1 MEEQWTSY
9 VIMGIYMAFI
19 LGVGYAL
26 KGKNKNV
33 ESYLLGGRSMPFIA
47 VGMSMMMAM
56 FSSISIV
63 QIPSEIFSRGW
74 TMFSLAIFIT
84 IPIAIPY
91 YLLFVRFYFKLGSF
105 TPYEYL
111 EYRYDRAVRGIVA
124 ISNFYTQTM
133 YIGMVLYTSSKIFEG
148 AYNWPCWLTILLIG
162 GIGLIYTVTGG
173 IKAVVWTDVIQ
184 FFFMFGGL
192 FLIVYVLCKNIDGGA
207 VRAVTYAF
215 ETGHGAPQFADP
227 DFYKFTPYSRLL
239 FIILLWQAVI
249 WPIGGACSNQ
259 ATIQQILSTKD
270 WKSGFKSQI
279 LSSVFGILASV
290 VLYFIGFAVYTYY
303 SQNPDPV
310 VAAQGGDIALTRFV
324 STKLALLPSALFMAA
339 MLSAIMSTLNSGI
352 NSMATIWLKEIHG
365 KFINR
370 NMSPEKELSVSRW
383 ATFLI
388 GLFAISL
395 GLAVDLSGQWLKQSV
410 TEVGTLFYMLGA
422 ATLPAFL
429 FAVLSSRANA
439 ILVWGYTAFTTGEML
454 GKNVWY
460 VLSRTAVQVWEKDPS
475 AGFGWGGKLSFIY
488 ALIPVAVGVIL
499 CIPWCRKSTRG
510 KLFSKIAALA
520 GLVVL
525 GFGFLMV
532 TWWAFSNWCVD
543 TRPLECSFAFYMPF
557 STIGAFVILWFCP
570 VQPREKWQG
579 LTLGTLG
586 EKILKNNAK

>member
-1 MEEQWTSY
+1 M
-9 VIMGIYMAFI
+9 
-19 LGVGYAL
+19 
-26 KGKNKNV
+26 
-33 ESYLLGGRSMPFIA
+33 
-47 VGMSMMMAM
+47 
-56 FSSISIV
+56 
-63 QIPSEIFSRGW
+63 
-74 TMFSLAIFIT
+74 
-84 IPIAIPY
+84 
-91 YLLFVRFYFKLGSF
+91 
-105 TPYEYL
+105 
-111 EYRYDRAVRGIVA
+111 
-124 ISNFYTQTM
+124 
-133 YIGMVLYTSSKIFEG
+133 
-148 AYNWPCWLTILLIG
+148 
-162 GIGLIYTVTGG
+162 
-173 IKAVVWTDVIQ
+173 
-184 FFFMFGGL
+184 
-192 FLIVYVLCKNIDGGA
+192 
-207 VRAVTYAF
+207 
-215 ETGHGAPQFADP
+215 
-227 DFYKFTPYSRLL
+227 
-239 FIILLWQAVI
+239 
-249 WPIGGACSNQ
+249 
-259 ATIQQILSTKD
+259 
-270 WKSGFKSQI
+270 
-279 LSSVFGILASV
+279 
-290 VLYFIGFAVYTYY
+290 
-303 SQNPDPV
+303 